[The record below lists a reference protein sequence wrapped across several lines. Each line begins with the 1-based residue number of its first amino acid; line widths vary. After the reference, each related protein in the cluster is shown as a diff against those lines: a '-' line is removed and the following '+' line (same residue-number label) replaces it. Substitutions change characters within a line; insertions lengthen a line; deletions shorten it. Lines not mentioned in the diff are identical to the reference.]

1 MEIVFSPQALKDKD
15 YWKQTGN
22 KRIMKRITALLADI
36 QQHPF
41 KGIGKPEP
49 LRGNLQGMWSR
60 RITDEHRMV
69 YSVSDGCI
77 YVYVFS
83 LRYHYSKLI

>member
-1 MEIVFSPQALKDKD
+1 MEIVFSPQALKDKE

-69 YSVSDGCI
+69 YSVGSGCI

-83 LRYHYSKLI
+83 LRYHYSK

>member
-15 YWKQTGN
+15 DWKQTGN

-83 LRYHYSKLI
+83 LRYHYSK